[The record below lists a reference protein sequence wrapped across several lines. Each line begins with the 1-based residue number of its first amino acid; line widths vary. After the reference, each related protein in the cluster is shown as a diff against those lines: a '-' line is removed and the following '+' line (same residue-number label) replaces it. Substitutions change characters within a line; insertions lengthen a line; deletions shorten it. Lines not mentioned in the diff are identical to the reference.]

1 MEQNELVIFENFS
14 ILNQKAMAL
23 PIGKVSIRQVLLIT
37 MGFFI
42 ATITYLATSD
52 LIYAGVS
59 FAPFVVLAMINTKI
73 VSLDQII
80 RSNLSFLIRGTS
92 LSKKYL
98 NLLKSKKNSK
108 SNSDKKAEE
117 SKITPIKEEKKK
129 NMFSL
134 DGILKSIE
142 SLFSKKS
149 KSKGENDGRKENFTD
164 DDDANTKI
172 KNHSV
177 VLTIHHD
184 DNSVTLSN
192 LKGNKKSNGSSSKK
206 FLAKK
211 EKISDYLESSLDGVS
226 LEESDYSIKKGTV
239 TIPLHRSKKYSIKVN
254 DEKIELS

>member
-42 ATITYLATSD
+42 ATIMYLATSD
-52 LIYAGVS
+52 LIYSGVS

-98 NLLKSKKNSK
+98 NLLKSKNSK
-108 SNSDKKAEE
+108 HNNSVKNAEE
-117 SKITPIKEEKKK
+117 SKITPIKEKEKK
-129 NMFSL
+129 MFSL
-134 DGILKSIE
+134 DGIIIKSME

-149 KSKGENDGRKENFTD
+149 KGEEKENSAA
-164 DDDANTKI
+164 DADENAKI

-177 VLTIHHD
+177 MLTIHHD
-184 DNSVTLSN
+184 DNSITLSN
-192 LKGNKKSNGSSSKK
+192 LKSDNGKK
-206 FLAKK
+206 FLSKK
-211 EKISDYLESSLDGVS
+211 EKISGYLESYLDGTS
-226 LEESDYSIKKGTV
+226 LEESDYTIKKGTI
-239 TIPLHRSKKYSIKVN
+239 TISLHKSKKYSIKVN
-254 DEKIELS
+254 DEKIELQ

>member
-42 ATITYLATSD
+42 ATIMYLATSD

-98 NLLKSKKNSK
+98 NLLKSKSKNN
-108 SNSDKKAEE
+108 NSVKNAEE

-129 NMFSL
+129 MFSL
-134 DGILKSIE
+134 DGIIIKSIE

-149 KSKGENDGRKENFTD
+149 KSEGKENSAA
-164 DDDANTKI
+164 DADENTKI

-177 VLTIHHD
+177 VLTIHHHH
-184 DNSVTLSN
+184 DNSITLSN
-192 LKGNKKSNGSSSKK
+192 LKGNSNKNKKGNK

-211 EKISDYLESSLDGVS
+211 EKITDYLDSSLDDIP
-226 LEESDYSIKKGTV
+226 LEGSDYSIKKGTV
-239 TIPLHRSKKYSIKVN
+239 TIALHKSKKYSIKVN
-254 DEKIELS
+254 DEKIELQ

>member
-37 MGFFI
+37 MGFFV
-42 ATITYLATSD
+42 ATIMYLATSD

-59 FAPFVVLAMINTKI
+59 FAPFVILAMINAKI

-98 NLLKSKKNSK
+98 NLLKSKNSK

-117 SKITPIKEEKKK
+117 SKITPIKEEKK
-129 NMFSL
+129 NMLFSL
-134 DGILKSIE
+134 DGIIKSIE

-149 KSKGENDGRKENFTD
+149 KSKGNDDGRKENTSS
-164 DDDANTKI
+164 AAASA
-172 KNHSV
+172 KNKNYSV

-192 LKGNKKSNGSSSKK
+192 LKGNKKSNNGNSGNK
-206 FLAKK
+206 FLSKK
-211 EKISDYLESSLDGVS
+211 EKISDYLESSLDGVP

-239 TIPLHRSKKYSIKVN
+239 TIPLHKSKKYSIKVN
-254 DEKIELS
+254 DEKVELQ

>member
-42 ATITYLATSD
+42 ATIMYLATSD
-52 LIYAGVS
+52 LIYSGVS

-98 NLLKSKKNSK
+98 NLLKSKNRK
-108 SNSDKKAEE
+108 SNSDKNAEE
-117 SKITPIKEEKKK
+117 SKITPIQEKKK
-129 NMFSL
+129 NLFSL
-134 DGILKSIE
+134 DGIIKSIE

-149 KSKGENDGRKENFTD
+149 KGEGKENSTD
-164 DDDANTKI
+164 DDENTKI

-177 VLTIHHD
+177 MLTVHHHD
-184 DNSVTLSN
+184 DNSITLSN
-192 LKGNKKSNGSSSKK
+192 LKGNNNKNKKGNK

-211 EKISDYLESSLDGVS
+211 EKITDYLDSSLDGIP

-239 TIPLHRSKKYSIKVN
+239 TIALHKSKKYSIKVN
-254 DEKIELS
+254 DEKIELQ

>member
-1 MEQNELVIFENFS
+1 MEQNELVVFENFS

-42 ATITYLATSD
+42 ATIMYLATSD

-98 NLLKSKKNSK
+98 NLLKSKNRN

-117 SKITPIKEEKKK
+117 SKITPIKEEKK
-129 NMFSL
+129 NLFSL
-134 DGILKSIE
+134 EGMIKSME

-149 KSKGENDGRKENFTD
+149 KSKGNNIGGKENSID
-164 DDDANTKI
+164 DNANTKI

-192 LKGNKKSNGSSSKK
+192 LKGKKSNGSGNK
-206 FLAKK
+206 FLSKK
-211 EKISDYLESSLDGVS
+211 EKILDYLESSLDGIL
-226 LEESDYSIKKGTV
+226 LEESDYSIKKGTI
-239 TIPLHRSKKYSIKVN
+239 TIPLHKSKNYSIKVN
-254 DEKIELS
+254 DEKVELS

>member
-42 ATITYLATSD
+42 ATIMYLATSD

-108 SNSDKKAEE
+108 K
-117 SKITPIKEEKKK
+117 
-129 NMFSL
+129 
-134 DGILKSIE
+134 
-142 SLFSKKS
+142 
-149 KSKGENDGRKENFTD
+149 
-164 DDDANTKI
+164 
-172 KNHSV
+172 
-177 VLTIHHD
+177 
-184 DNSVTLSN
+184 
-192 LKGNKKSNGSSSKK
+192 
-206 FLAKK
+206 
-211 EKISDYLESSLDGVS
+211 
-226 LEESDYSIKKGTV
+226 
-239 TIPLHRSKKYSIKVN
+239 
-254 DEKIELS
+254 

>member
-42 ATITYLATSD
+42 ATVMYLATSD

-59 FAPFVVLAMINTKI
+59 FAPFVVVAMINTKI

-80 RSNLSFLIRGTS
+80 GNNISFLIKGTS

-98 NLLKSKKNSK
+98 NLLKSKSSKN
-108 SNSDKKAEE
+108 NSAKNTE
-117 SKITPIKEEKKK
+117 SKITPIKEKKK
-129 NMFSL
+129 KTMLSL
-134 DGILKSIE
+134 DGIIKSIE
-142 SLFSKKS
+142 SLFSKKP
-149 KSKGENDGRKENFTD
+149 KNKD
-164 DDDANTKI
+164 DDDDVNAKI

-192 LKGNKKSNGSSSKK
+192 LKSNNGNSSGGKK
-206 FLAKK
+206 FLSKK
-211 EKISDYLESSLDGVS
+211 EKISDYLESSLDGIN
-226 LEESDYSIKKGTV
+226 LEESDYTIKKGNI
-239 TIPLHRSKKYSIKVN
+239 TIPLHHSKKYSIKVN
-254 DEKIELS
+254 GEKIEETQ